1 MPIRNI
7 TVDWDFDNRITGG
20 NPGKF
25 KNKKTRCST
34 NRAASSC
41 ANNVNVT
48 CSNDAECTSNGL
60 GACSGAVVSFGNSPD
75 ACEKGFHEFFGSYN
89 FQPDDTTHCNYK
101 VGTNNP
107 AGITAAQLTS
117 NGLSF
122 GDRYCA
128 FKPRVI
134 IIDNWGWCNGGS
146 GQAQDV
152 GGCKAGNGGC
162 WGNPEDERENI
173 CVRTSAVEYSNGLV
187 GTKFN
192 GWVIVAEQK

>member
-7 TVDWDFDNRITGG
+7 TVDWGFDNRITGG

-134 IIDNWGWCNGGS
+134 IIDNWGWCNGTCD
-146 GQAQDV
+146 A
-152 GGCKAGNGGC
+152 AAGGC
-162 WGNPEDERENI
+162 WGDEDPLSRDHNKCSDSSKPEYAR
-173 CVRTSAVEYSNGLV
+173 V
-187 GTKFN
+187 GTPFA